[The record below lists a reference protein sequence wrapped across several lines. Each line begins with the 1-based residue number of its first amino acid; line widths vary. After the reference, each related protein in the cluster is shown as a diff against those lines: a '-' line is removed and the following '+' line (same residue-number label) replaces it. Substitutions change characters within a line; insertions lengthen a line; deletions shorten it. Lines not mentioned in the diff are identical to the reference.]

1 MRSLNCIAVCL
12 VLLGAQC
19 YARQITGR
27 TNAGSFG
34 PKQAL
39 LQLTVEL
46 STATS
51 DLVLTA
57 GERGTI
63 RMAVANVGGSAAEGV
78 SVRVTSSVA
87 LQRVTIQP
95 GTISVGAEASGEVKN
110 ISADVIV
117 DRGAKTQQSVLSC
130 QAMMVSGVKSQP
142 QTVNLFVKERVAPV
156 VVARDL
162 TPPTVELS
170 EPFKTTMAVTR
181 AASGKP
187 QFTTSA
193 SSITLKGIARDSS
206 GVAIITVNG
215 EEVKLTPG
223 DRGSEFASSVLL
235 AMGTNDIEIKAV
247 DRFKNEGKMSIVI
260 LREERMIMG
269 AYYALVIAIQ
279 DYQDPNVN
287 SLQYPI
293 QDGENLVNT
302 LTMLYNFDE
311 KNVTFLK
318 NPNRSDI
325 IKTFDELAKRLT
337 EEDNVL
343 IFYAGHGYWDERLKQ
358 GYWLPVDASQN
369 TRSEWISNGTVR
381 DYVAGMATKHTLLIS
396 DACFSGGIF
405 KTRDAFSKVSAA
417 TRELYRLPSRKA
429 MTSGAMKEVPDKS
442 IFVEYLIKRLKENKE
457 PLLPAEVL
465 FSSFRQAVINNS
477 PNRQIPQYG
486 EIRETG
492 DEGGDFIFVKK

>member
-1 MRSLNCIAVCL
+1 
-12 VLLGAQC
+12 
-19 YARQITGR
+19 
-27 TNAGSFG
+27 
-34 PKQAL
+34 
-39 LQLTVEL
+39 
-46 STATS
+46 
-51 DLVLTA
+51 
-57 GERGTI
+57 
-63 RMAVANVGGSAAEGV
+63 
-78 SVRVTSSVA
+78 
-87 LQRVTIQP
+87 
-95 GTISVGAEASGEVKN
+95 
-110 ISADVIV
+110 
-117 DRGAKTQQSVLSC
+117 
-130 QAMMVSGVKSQP
+130 
-142 QTVNLFVKERVAPV
+142 
-156 VVARDL
+156 
-162 TPPTVELS
+162 
-170 EPFKTTMAVTR
+170 
-181 AASGKP
+181 
-187 QFTTSA
+187 
-193 SSITLKGIARDSS
+193 
-206 GVAIITVNG
+206 
-215 EEVKLTPG
+215 
-223 DRGSEFASSVLL
+223 
-235 AMGTNDIEIKAV
+235 MGTNDIEIKAV

-302 LTMLYNFDE
+302 LTTLYNFDE
-311 KNVTFLK
+311 KSVTFLK